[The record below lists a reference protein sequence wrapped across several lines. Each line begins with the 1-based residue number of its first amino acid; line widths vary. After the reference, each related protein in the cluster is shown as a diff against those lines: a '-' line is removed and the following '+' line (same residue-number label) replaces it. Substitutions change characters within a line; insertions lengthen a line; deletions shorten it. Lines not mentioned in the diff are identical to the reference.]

1 MIRRVCWKQDSS
13 LSGLKLDFTKPD
25 GGTYNTIVFVGENG
39 AGKTRILDSLSDFLN
54 CKDSFD
60 FDSFEYEIDG
70 EKYCLKPNPSDSY
83 SYQHDRYRNGEK
95 QKTSFYWINHSY
107 TKLMEDSKDIRS
119 HGCAYSKARTGFK
132 SDPIDK
138 TTNKTLDEEKHM
150 PDDNYD
156 YTEVKQTLI
165 DVADQDNAEW
175 MEICET
181 QSNPDFDEFR
191 RNSRMYRFRNAFD
204 SFFDSLR
211 FHKVKLLDG
220 KKRVLFDKDGRE
232 VDIDDLSTGEKQIV
246 FRGSYLLRNSHN
258 IKDGIVLI
266 DEPELSMHPKWQS
279 RILKFYRNLFTYD
292 EVQTTQ
298 IFIATHSEFVLK
310 EALRDTDNVKVVL
323 LQVKDGCTVVGP
335 IEDRVLPGIESSE
348 IDYLI
353 FGMYTYEYHIRL
365 FGYYQELIGSSLICD
380 VDRKIHD
387 NELYDD
393 GKDRSGRDGK
403 MESLPVYVRNFIDH
417 PEEKSRSVDDALLK
431 ESTDLLRKFIQ
442 NFQNSRMPENQS
454 E

>member
-1 MIRRVCWKQDSS
+1 MIRRVCWKQDSP
-13 LSGLKLDFTKPD
+13 LSGLELDFTKPD
-25 GGTYNTIVFVGENG
+25 GGIYNTIVFVGENG

-60 FDSFEYEIDG
+60 FDSFEYEIEG
-70 EKYCLKPNPSDSY
+70 ETYCLKPNLSQPY
-83 SYQHDRYRNGEK
+83 RQHDRYRNGEK
-95 QKTSFYWINHSY
+95 QITTYFWKNNSY
-107 TKLMEDSKDIRS
+107 EKLMEDSEDVRS
-119 HGCAYSKARTGFK
+119 HGCAYSRARTGFETK
-132 SDPIDK
+132 PIDK
-138 TTNKTLDEEKHM
+138 STNKVLDQESHM
-150 PDDNYD
+150 PDDNFD
-156 YTEVKQTLI
+156 YTDVKQTLI

-181 QSNPDFDEFR
+181 QSNPDFKEFR
-191 RNSRMYRFRNAFD
+191 SNSRLNRFRNAFD
-204 SFFDSLR
+204 HFFDGLK
-211 FHKVKLLDG
+211 FHSVKLLDG

-232 VDIDDLSTGEKQIV
+232 IDIDDLSTGEKQIV

-279 RILKFYRNLFTYD
+279 RILKFYRDLFTYD

-310 EALRDTDNVKVVL
+310 EALRDTDNVRVIL
-323 LQVKDGCTVVGP
+323 LQVKDGYTVLGP

-380 VDRKIHD
+380 ADRKIHD
-387 NELYDD
+387 NEQYDN

-417 PEEKSRSVDDALLK
+417 PEEKIRSVNEALLGQ
-431 ESTDLLRKFIQ
+431 SIRLLRLLIKECQ
-442 NFQNSRMPENQS
+442 TSKTSEQS
-454 E
+454 DE